1 MSKPTASQVA
11 ELRGITSAGMND
23 CRNALIETSCDM
35 EKAIQ
40 YLREKGIASAAKR
53 VDRAAKQ
60 GLVHSYIHGAG
71 TLGVLVEVNCETD
84 FVARTENFQKLAK
97 EIAMQVA
104 AMAPLYVKRED
115 VPQDLINSET
125 EIYKAQLKEEGKP
138 EKVWD
143 KIISGKLD
151 KFYSQ
156 ICLMEQLYMKD
167 MEGKQ
172 TIKDLLTE
180 AIATIGENIVVRRF
194 SRFKL
199 GE

>member
-1 MSKPTASQVA
+1 MSTSASLVA
-11 ELRGITSAGMND
+11 ELRGITGAGIMD
-23 CRNALIETSCDM
+23 CRNALSENNNDL

-40 YLREKGIASAAKR
+40 YLREKGIASAVKKA
-53 VDRAAKQ
+53 DRAAKQ
-60 GLVHSYIHGAG
+60 GLVYSYIHGGG

-84 FVARTENFQKLAK
+84 FVARTENYQALVK

-104 AMAPLYVKRED
+104 AMAPMYVTREE
-115 VPQDLINSET
+115 VPADLVNSEK

-138 EKVWD
+138 EAVWE
-143 KIISGKLD
+143 KIVSGKLE
-151 KFYSQ
+151 KYYSQ

-167 MEGKQ
+167 PDGKQ
-172 TIKDLLTE
+172 TVKDLVTN

-194 SRFKL
+194 ARFKI